1 VWPQPDPCSWVWLLW
16 CFSLQVAIDFYSLV
30 SCLRES
36 GRQISFFFLRC
47 ALTHFTARTYRHSIG
62 DVPDL
67 LTSKRSF
74 GASDERSRFTECD
87 KCGQSGQYRVERMVQ
102 RYGID
107 AKLFEWSHG

>member
-1 VWPQPDPCSWVWLLW
+1 
-16 CFSLQVAIDFYSLV
+16 
-30 SCLRES
+30 
-36 GRQISFFFLRC
+36 
-47 ALTHFTARTYRHSIG
+47 
-62 DVPDL
+62 